1 MAEPS
6 VVRRYARALFDTANR
21 SGMVEQV
28 ENDLKTVDQVLR
40 IIPRMLRALRAPT
53 IAASRKQEL
62 LDRAFGTR
70 IGPLAMRFLKLVV
83 QRRREDILSNVYL
96 EYHRLANEAR
106 GILPVQVTA
115 AVPLSDPERESLAQ
129 SLHARTGKQI
139 VLQVSIDPGILGG
152 LVLRM
157 GDTVLDGSVRTR
169 LEQLRARLLT
179 GRAAS

>member
-1 MAEPS
+1 MAELS
-6 VVRRYARALFDTANR
+6 VVRRYARALFDTASR

-28 ENDLKTVDQVLR
+28 EDDLKAVDQVLR
-40 IIPRMLRALRAPT
+40 TLPRLLRALRAPT
-53 IAASRKQEL
+53 IPAPRKEAL

-70 IGPLAMRFLKLVV
+70 VGPLAMRFLKLAV
-83 QRRREDILSNVYL
+83 QRRREDILSDVYL
-96 EYHRLANEAR
+96 EYHRMANEAR

-115 AVPLSDPERESLAQ
+115 AVPMADADRDDLAQ
-129 SLHARTGKQI
+129 ALHARTGKQV

-169 LEQLRARLLT
+169 LEQLRARLLA
-179 GRAAS
+179 GRAA